1 MWHKIKSTTV
11 FLRAKLLILFLGV
24 FLIEFFNIGA
34 IVWSPLELTQLYEDS
49 FIRKLV
55 KTYPFVLLVVPVVL
69 LSGYRTIRNQR
80 LTNAKGKTGI
90 LVAVRRLTSPSFLG
104 SLLVLVAVAWLGHI
118 LVLYT
123 ASVRAPIAATPTPE
137 ASRPAAV
144 ETAVSDQTEVP
155 SHAPSAPPSAI
166 ADPPTLTSLCPIDAE
181 GQRFGNH
188 REVIFISQHDL
199 YADINNSLDL
209 RQLGVDSW
217 RCTKSIGTAVNKDIA
232 VTESHQ
238 YPDAPDTL
246 KFILPKPMSSSAT
259 HPLQLWVV
267 MTASHTT
274 NKPELINQ
282 TIGYVTIFDPDN
294 HEISRL
300 ELRLGQNIADW
311 TYRDRSVTTFDPT
324 GSVRVYR
331 GYDSAAQNGRAA
343 QLLAI
348 PVTLSNTSVLKR
360 VEIKD
365 VQHGD
370 PGFNVA
376 GLLIV
381 PVQPQASPPPQA
393 PDAFE
398 ALCLENWD
406 RRAVNTQQI
415 DVADL
420 INNTEL
426 SASCNST
433 NLRTTELAPMVPFR
447 LSKIINSRTSRS
459 TPNQPAT
466 IRLTAPSPVLAT
478 RLYLLVS
485 ARNLCHKAIPEND
498 KELGKIV
505 ISYSEHP
512 QDEISLVAGETV
524 REGRTNFRQCDPK
537 LLSFKANNTNSKVQ
551 VIPGFP
557 VKAEVSPDTGGQEA
571 ELWLDLL
578 IIQLEPHAVSAIDI
592 QDTFIKFAPD
602 DPFLTIYAATFE
614 RVPER

>member
-1 MWHKIKSTTV
+1 MWHKIKSSTAFSFT
-11 FLRAKLLILFLGV
+11 KIIILFV
-24 FLIEFFNIGA
+24 WFFFIEFFRIGA
-34 IVWSPLELTQLYEDS
+34 IVWGPLDLIQMHEDS
-49 FIRKLV
+49 YIRVLVDAYLVPIFI
-55 KTYPFVLLVVPVVL
+55 FPVVL
-69 LSGYRTIRNQR
+69 VSGYNTIRAGYLAN
-80 LTNAKGKTGI
+80 LPGKTRI
-90 LVAVRRLTSPSFLG
+90 LVAARRLTSPSFLG
-104 SLLVLVAVAWLGHI
+104 SLLVLIAVAWLGHI
-118 LVLYT
+118 LFVLYT
-123 ASVRAPIAATPTPE
+123 ASVRPPIASTPE
-137 ASRPAAV
+137 ASPPAVV
-144 ETAVSDQTEVP
+144 ETAVPDQTKVP
-155 SHAPSAPPSAI
+155 SPSPSASPSAV
-166 ADPPTLTSLCPIDAE
+166 ANPPTLTSLCPIDAE

-188 REVIFISQHDL
+188 REVTFISQHDL

-217 RCTKSIGTAVNKDIA
+217 RCAGSIGTAVNKDIA

-274 NKPELINQ
+274 NKPELVNQ

-348 PVTLSNTSVLKR
+348 PVTLPNTSVLKR

-365 VQHGD
+365 AQHGD

-398 ALCLENWD
+398 ALCLEDWD

-415 DVADL
+415 DVVDL
-420 INNTEL
+420 IKNTEL

-557 VKAEVSPDTGGQEA
+557 VKAVVSPDTGSQEA

-592 QDTFIKFAPD
+592 QDTFIKFAPE

-614 RVPER
+614 RAPER